1 MQKIVLLIEPADN
14 PFSTPLKICHLYMNR
29 LAIDEDASFEISQIF
44 ELEKASWKMAMLP
57 NFSDVPKDETLD
69 FEQDSDDKGMSLIQI
84 II

>member
-44 ELEKASWKMAMLP
+44 ELEKASWKMALLP
-57 NFSDVPKDETLD
+57 NDVPKDETLG
-69 FEQDSDDKGMSLIQI
+69 FEQDSDEKGMSLIQI